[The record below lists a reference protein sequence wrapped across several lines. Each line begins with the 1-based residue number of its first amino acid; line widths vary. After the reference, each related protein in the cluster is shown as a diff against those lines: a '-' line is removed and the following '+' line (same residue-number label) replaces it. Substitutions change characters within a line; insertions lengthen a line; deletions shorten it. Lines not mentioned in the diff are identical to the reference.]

1 MTNSTTLK
9 TQNGAKSI
17 KRACRRDRAFQN
29 KIARVHYCAKVII
42 HHYYAGL
49 FTLEEAVSLLNMY
62 CRRNREAALMNIKNS
77 SYAQYS
83 TEKLQYI
90 L

>member
-9 TQNGAKSI
+9 TQNGV

>member
-9 TQNGAKSI
+9 TQDAKSI

-83 TEKLQYI
+83 TEKLQCI